1 MPDERIRLLI
11 IDDSAYN
18 RKSIADFFTGNPNVD
33 VVGKAADGQEGLQMA
48 LNLTPT
54 VITLDLEMPRLD
66 GFGFLRILMSG
77 QPTPVIVVSSHGEK
91 ETVFKALEL
100 GALDFV
106 VKPSAMISPAIQN
119 IRDDVIQ
126 KVLAASK
133 FNLNA
138 LQRLSRGPSATGM
151 MPIIPDPKTLSSVSM
166 NQPAKNIVVIGAS
179 TGGPAALTKIVNT
192 LPPNLNAAIV
202 IAQHMPAQFTATF
215 ATRLNRIFPLRV
227 LEVQQGELI
236 MNGSIYICPG
246 DSNLKFARTSDGY
259 WLEKAPLTA
268 DCRYAPCIDRIF
280 MSAAEVVTDNLQGI
294 VLTGMGD
301 DGTLG
306 CRAIHNAGG
315 SLVVESEETAIV
327 YGMPQSVIEAGLP
340 AKKRPLH
347 MIAGAITSFCRDQ
360 TE

>member
-18 RKSIADFFTGNPNVD
+18 RKTIADFFAGNPDVD
-33 VVGKAADGQEGLQMA
+33 VVGKAADGQEGLRMA
-48 LNLTPT
+48 LNLNPS

-106 VKPSAMISPAIQN
+106 VKPSAMISPAIHN
-119 IRDDVIQ
+119 IRDDVVQ
-126 KVLAASK
+126 KVMAASK
-133 FNLNA
+133 FNLHA
-138 LQRLSRGPSATGM
+138 LQSLSSGPSATGM
-151 MPIIPDPKTLSSVSM
+151 MPIIPDPKSLTEVSL
-166 NQPAKNIVVIGAS
+166 NQPAQNIIVIGAS
-179 TGGPAALTKIVNT
+179 TGGPATLTKVINT
-192 LPPNLNAAIV
+192 LPPNLNGAIV

-215 ATRLNRIFPLRV
+215 AARLDRIFPLRV
-227 LEVQQGELI
+227 LELQEREL
-236 MNGSIYICPG
+236 MKNGSIYVCPG
-246 DSNLKFARTSDGY
+246 DSNLRFSRSVDGY
-259 WLEKAPLTA
+259 WLEKEPLTK

-280 MSAAEVVTDNLQGI
+280 MSAAEVVQNNLLGI

-301 DGTLG
+301 DGTRG
-306 CRAIHNAGG
+306 SKAIHDSGG
-315 SLVVESEETAIV
+315 SLVVESEETAVV

-347 MIAGAITSFCRDQ
+347 MIAGAITAFCRDQ
-360 TE
+360 SE